1 MAAADTP
8 WTGIMM
14 LREKSAESF
23 AGASAEA
30 SLASLASAASGGT
43 VGPPACTISSSRGCC
58 EESITIPSIARPPI
72 IKPARK
78 VIRRDRVIALLREDG
93 GHARRNQARQPHRVP
108 VRQADAPV

>member
-14 LREKSAESF
+14 LWEKSAESF

-30 SLASLASAASGGT
+30 SLASLASGGT

-108 VRQADAPV
+108 IRQADASV

>member
-30 SLASLASAASGGT
+30 SFASLASAASGGT

-58 EESITIPSIARPPI
+58 EESITIPIIARPPI

-78 VIRRDRVIALLREDG
+78 VIRRDRVIALLREDR
-93 GHARRNQARQPHRVP
+93 GHAWRNQARQPHRVP